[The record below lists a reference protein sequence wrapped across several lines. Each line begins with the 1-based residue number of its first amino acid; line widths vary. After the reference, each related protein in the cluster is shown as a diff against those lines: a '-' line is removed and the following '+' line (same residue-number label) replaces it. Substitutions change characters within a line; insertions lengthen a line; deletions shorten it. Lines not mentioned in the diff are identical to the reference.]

1 MRGVQGGMTRTG
13 GHGVPGCQLQVFSHT
28 SQRNSQAL
36 LACLMSSRNAPQRG
50 HCAMKVDARYVDRSG
65 AGARLAPALGAGAGW
80 AESHQGAAAGPS
92 VPGGVSGSNWT
103 TVSFTAGAPPRFSPS
118 ATPGPAGTGAWAVTG
133 ATGSGG

>member
-1 MRGVQGGMTRTG
+1 MTRTG

-28 SQRNSQAL
+28 SQRKSQAL

-65 AGARLAPALGAGAGW
+65 AGARLAPALGGRRRLGRIPPGRVRGPPGSRRS
-80 AESHQGAAAGPS
+80 ERQQLDHSLVHGGRAAVVQPVGCA
-92 VPGGVSGSNWT
+92 
-103 TVSFTAGAPPRFSPS
+103 R
-118 ATPGPAGTGAWAVTG
+118 AGTGAGAVTG